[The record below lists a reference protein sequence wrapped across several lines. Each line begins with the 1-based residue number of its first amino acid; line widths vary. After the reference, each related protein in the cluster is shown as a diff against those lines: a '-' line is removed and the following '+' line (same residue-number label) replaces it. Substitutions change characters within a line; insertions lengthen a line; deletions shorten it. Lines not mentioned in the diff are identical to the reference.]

1 MATETI
7 NGKDYPVYADVAFA
21 DEYLG
26 GDVRRAPLWEALDAD
41 TQKRALVTSTR
52 VLWAMRWVDGPP
64 DIDAPPEVVQQAAA
78 LLAVDYGTTPAAA
91 STSAGSNVKAVGA
104 GSARVEFF
112 EPTGARATAL
122 VPYDVLALLQG
133 LLLASDASSSP
144 ALDGTAYGSSDCQ
157 VSRFDRSDYGFYGD
171 GNRAVEPRE
180 LY

>member
-1 MATETI
+1 MATIII
-7 NGKDYPVYADVAFA
+7 NGKDYPVYADADFA

-41 TQKRALVTSTR
+41 TQKRGLVTATR
-52 VLWAMRWVDGPP
+52 VLWAMNWMGDPP
-64 DIDAPPEVVQQAAA
+64 DIDNPPEVVQQAAS

-91 STSAGSNVKAVGA
+91 STSTGSNVKAVGA

-112 EPTGARATAL
+112 GPTGARSTAL
-122 VPYDVLALLQG
+122 VPYDVLALLAG
-133 LLLASDASSSP
+133 LLVASDAGSSP